1 LASALAQGP
10 DLEALVAHHADVP
23 LPGDLLFDH
32 RVVAV
37 TTTSGTPGGT
47 RNAAL
52 AMARGPLVAFLDDD
66 DVWLPGHL
74 VAAAAELAGN
84 PEIDAV
90 ATDAWLFSD
99 GSPGGS
105 ATPPADFATLPRFLG
120 AGPSIEP
127 TPRELLARNVVLTP
141 TVVARLV
148 ALRAAGGFDGN
159 LAVMEDW
166 DLWIRLASR
175 GRIRIVREPLVVV
188 RRRPGSASRDLR
200 AMASCALEVTRRA
213 LDAGIAMDESERRA
227 LLGRLWHDLA
237 YACLDAD
244 DARGARQAAWRAI
257 TLLPER
263 VENYMYWLAG
273 LAPSALRRR
282 VFRARHPAEL
292 RT

>member
-10 DLEALVAHHADVP
+10 VLEALVAHPANVP

-37 TTTSGTPGGT
+37 ATTSDTPGGT

-52 AMARGPLVAFLDDD
+52 ALARGPFVAFLDDD
-66 DVWLPGHL
+66 DLWLPGHL
-74 VAAAAELAGN
+74 MAAVAELDGN

-99 GSPGGS
+99 ESAGGS
-105 ATPPADFATLPRFLG
+105 GAPPADLATLPRFLG

-127 TPRELLARNVVLTP
+127 TPSDLLARNVVLTP

-148 ALRAAGGFDGN
+148 ALRAAGGFDGK

-175 GRIRIVREPLVVV
+175 GRIRVVREPLVVV
-188 RRRPGSASRDLR
+188 RRRPDSASRDLK
-200 AMASCALEVTRRA
+200 AMASCALEVTQRA
-213 LDAGIAMDESERRA
+213 LDAGIAMAESERRA

-237 YACLDAD
+237 YACLDTD
-244 DARGARQAAWRAI
+244 DGRGARQAAWRAI
-257 TLLPER
+257 ALLPDR

-273 LAPSALRRR
+273 LVPSSLRRR